1 MQFATIA
8 KVLARVDGKFFSFQ
22 NSVDAIVPLASHN
35 RKKPAFHL
43 QGHLFW
49 AGESP
54 MTMKIANPSKRPRF
68 EGFWVLVFGIGF
80 FDC

>member
-8 KVLARVDGKFFSFQ
+8 KVLARVDSKFFSFQ
-22 NSVDAIVPLASHN
+22 NSVDAIAPLPSQN

-49 AGESP
+49 ASESP
-54 MTMKIANPSKRPRF
+54 ITMKIANPSKRGLERD
-68 EGFWVLVFGIGF
+68 FWVLGIE
-80 FDC
+80 C